1 MPDWKKAK
9 RTTKDFQPHIPEFSQ
24 PPKPLWGGVGGNKDY
39 RESTVKGNIHPNN
52 NNSNNN
58 SKGLRRSGF
67 GGQQQQP
74 TQPPPGFQNLDDQE
88 AWPSLPRIQQTHMRM
103 VSELPDEQYA
113 GSKNAN
119 TKLIEREE
127 NLRTHANVLAY
138 LKQTWEETRNDP
150 KVVYFKALETTSSS

>member
-9 RTTKDFQPHIPEFSQ
+9 RTDKDFHPHIPEFFQ
-24 PPKPLWGGVGGNKDY
+24 PPTKPLLVGSGGNKDY
-39 RESTVKGNIHPNN
+39 RESTIKGNIHPNK
-52 NNSNNN
+52 NNN
-58 SKGLRRSGF
+58 SKGMRPSGF
-67 GGQQQQP
+67 GGQQQKQ
-74 TQPPPGFQNLDDQE
+74 TQPPPGFKNLDDQE
-88 AWPSLPRIQQTHMRM
+88 AWPSLPKIPHSHMRM

-119 TKLIEREE
+119 AKLIEREE

-150 KVVYFKALETTSSS
+150 KVVYFKVLETTSSS

>member
-9 RTTKDFQPHIPEFSQ
+9 RTNKDFQPLIPEFSK
-24 PPKPLWGGVGGNKDY
+24 PPKPLWGGAGGNKDY
-39 RESTVKGNIHPNN
+39 RELTIKGKIHPNK
-52 NNSNNN
+52 NSN
-58 SKGLRRSGF
+58 SKGLRPGGF
-67 GGQQQQP
+67 GGQQKQQ

-88 AWPSLPRIQQTHMRM
+88 AWPSLRRIPQTHMRM
-103 VSELPDEQYA
+103 VSDIPDEQYA

-138 LKQTWEETRNDP
+138 LKQTWEDTRNDP
-150 KVVYFKALETTSSS
+150 NVVYFKVLETSSSS